1 MANPE
6 PRELTQAEQL
16 INKGQFEEALNIL
29 ESFDQYGE
37 LTSSNRVKSHL
48 LKSQIKIKLG
58 NYLESLEFAKSC
70 LKKAKKLE
78 NPNYI
83 VEAMES
89 QAEALYYLGRFNEG
103 LDIIREGEQ
112 LLDPLLVQKHP
123 DLVRR
128 KASLLNVKG
137 KIFEKKGDEDSA
149 LECYWE
155 SAALYEELKDNGYI
169 SAVLNNIGI
178 IYRKKGDLDKALD
191 YYQQSLELREEIGN
205 KIDIVASLNN
215 IGIIYGFKGKLDR
228 ALEHY
233 QQALSI
239 MKDIGNKQYIA
250 AIINNIGNIFFDKG
264 ELDQALENYKQSMAL
279 WEELGH
285 QQYIAYCINHL
296 GKIYRRKGEL
306 DRALGYYQEALSI
319 LEEIKNNF
327 DTSITLFDL
336 ISTALD
342 NNALHLAQKYL
353 ESLKDINDKEKNKV
367 IDQRYR
373 VAEALIMKKNPRAR
387 MRVKAEDLLEQVT
400 REEIID
406 HEITIAAMLNFCDL
420 LLGELRVSNDPE
432 ILKEVQTKVLDLL
445 EIAKQQH
452 SHWLL
457 AETYFLRAKL
467 FLLELDVESARQ
479 YLFQAQLIAEERG
492 MQTLAM
498 KISHEHDLL
507 LNQSRKWNE
516 LISKEASLAE
526 RMDLA
531 EMQGTVERI
540 VQMKMVDI
548 PELQKEEPVLF
559 LIVAQNG
566 LSVFS
571 KPFIP
576 EGEVNSQLL
585 GAFLSAIN
593 TFSDA
598 VFSRSLDRVRLGEF
612 TLVMKSQ
619 DPLLMCYVFKGQAFS
634 AIQKLNHFSKI
645 AVESTLEWS
654 ALLRTNETGITLN
667 PSEHGSLERIT
678 EKVFLSN

>member
-1 MANPE
+1 MADSE
-6 PRELTQAEQL
+6 SRELTQVEQL
-16 INKGQFEEALNIL
+16 INTGQFEEALHIVENFEQGREL
-29 ESFDQYGE
+29 TTFDQLKCE
-37 LTSSNRVKSHL
+37 L
-48 LKSQIKIKLG
+48 LKSQIMIKLG
-58 NYLESLEFAKSC
+58 KYIKSLESSETAFKQAKQLEKPQFM
-70 LKKAKKLE
+70 
-78 NPNYI
+78 
-83 VEAMES
+83 VEAKDL
-89 QAEALYYLGRFNEG
+89 QAEALYYLGRFDEG
-103 LDIIREGEQ
+103 LDMIQEGEQ
-112 LLDPLLVQKHP
+112 LLKISMIQQQT
-123 DLVRR
+123 DLTRR
-128 KASLLNVKG
+128 KASLQNIKG
-137 KIFEKKGDEDSA
+137 KIFEKKGEEDSA

-155 SAALYEELKDNGYI
+155 SAALYKELKDNGCI

-191 YYQQSLELREEIGN
+191 YYQQSLKLRDEIGN
-205 KIDIVASLNN
+205 KFDIVASLNN
-215 IGIIYGFKGKLDR
+215 IGIIYGFKGNLDR

-233 QQALSI
+233 QQALTI
-239 MKDIGNKQYIA
+239 VEDIGNKQYIA

-264 ELDQALENYKQSMAL
+264 ELDQALEKYKYSMEL

-285 QQYIAYCINHL
+285 KQYNAYCINHL

-306 DRALGYYQEALSI
+306 DKALESYQEALVV
-319 LEEIKNNF
+319 LEEIGNNF

-342 NNALHLAQKYL
+342 NDALSMAQNYF
-353 ESLKDINDKEKNKV
+353 ETLKNINDHENNKV

-373 VAEALIMKKNPRAR
+373 VADALILKKRSRAR
-387 MRVKAEDLLEQVT
+387 MRAKAEELLDQVAK
-400 REEIID
+400 EEIID
-406 HEITIAAMLNFCDL
+406 HEITIIAMLNLCDL
-420 LLGELRVSNDPE
+420 LLGELRASNDSQV
-432 ILKEVQTKVLDLL
+432 LKEVQTIVSDLL

-467 FLLELDVESARQ
+467 VLLELDIEKARE
-479 YLFQAQLIAEERG
+479 YFFQAQIIAEERG
-492 MQTLAM
+492 MQTLAI

-507 LNQSRKWNE
+507 LSQLRKWNE
-516 LISKEASLAE
+516 LISKKASLAE

-548 PELQKEEPVLF
+548 PEMQKEEPVLF

-571 KPFIP
+571 KPFLP

-598 VFSRSLDRVRLGEF
+598 VFSRSLDRARLGEY

-645 AVESTLEWS
+645 TVDSTPEWS
-654 ALLRTNETGITLN
+654 ALLRTNETGVTLN
-667 PSEHGSLERIT
+667 PSEHGSLEKIT